1 MLLSS
6 LAAMAQNAPLT
17 FTTVERPPFSMEAIG
32 ERSGFSIDLMRAIA
46 KELGRPI
53 KFQPVETFGEML
65 SSVEE
70 GRSDGAIANI
80 SITAAREQ
88 VMDFSQPIFESGL
101 QIMLPEEERSASLF
115 SVIVTRDIAFFLL
128 SAFGALFSIG
138 MLMWVFERKR
148 QPYFQRPFKE
158 ALFPSF
164 WWALNL
170 VVNGGF
176 EERVPQ
182 TRVGRFF
189 GVMLVVSSLFVVSIF
204 VAKITAAM
212 TVAAISENVDSI
224 NDIEGRAIATTA
236 GSTGEAFLAARGI
249 AFTPYTKLADMLT
262 DFENGEIDAV
272 VFDGPILAWYL
283 QSRSKE
289 SGRLVE
295 RVFKRE
301 NYGIALPTGS
311 PLTEDINRA
320 LLALRE
326 NGTTDELQRKY
337 FGN

>member
-17 FTTVERPPFSMEAIG
+17 FTTVERPPFSMDAIG

-189 GVMLVVSSLFVVSIF
+189 GVMLVVSSLFVV
-204 VAKITAAM
+204 
-212 TVAAISENVDSI
+212 
-224 NDIEGRAIATTA
+224 
-236 GSTGEAFLAARGI
+236 
-249 AFTPYTKLADMLT
+249 
-262 DFENGEIDAV
+262 
-272 VFDGPILAWYL
+272 
-283 QSRSKE
+283 
-289 SGRLVE
+289 
-295 RVFKRE
+295 
-301 NYGIALPTGS
+301 
-311 PLTEDINRA
+311 
-320 LLALRE
+320 
-326 NGTTDELQRKY
+326 
-337 FGN
+337 